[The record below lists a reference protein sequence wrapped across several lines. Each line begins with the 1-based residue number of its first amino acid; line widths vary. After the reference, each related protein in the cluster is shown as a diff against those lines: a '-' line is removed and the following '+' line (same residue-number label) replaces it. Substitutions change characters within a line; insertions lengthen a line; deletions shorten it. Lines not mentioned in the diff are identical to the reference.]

1 MLCYFLFMRLPR
13 IKIEG
18 QSFYHCISRVVEGR
32 FIFGTSGDGL
42 VVSEFFVALMRSAE
56 AYTGIRVLEYV
67 LMGNHFHLL
76 CEVPAPRLLSQSEIL
91 ERIEAFYGPQRAEPL
106 RQQLARY
113 AEQPNG
119 HEIACLL
126 LAPFRMQMNDISF
139 FFKVLKG
146 RFAQWYNRRHGRS
159 GVLWAERFKSLLLE
173 GGRAVA
179 TVAAYIVLNPV
190 RAALCADP
198 KEYRY
203 CGYAEALAKGS
214 AAAQEKLRTIL
225 GLPETTSWKELLSE
239 YRKHLF
245 LRGALATKQHG
256 PAFDL
261 ARAQEVVEQEKGELS
276 PQEQLRCKI
285 RYFSDGVI
293 LGSRAFVESHCQRL
307 KEKLGYKRKSGPKA
321 LKILGPAA
329 LWVFRNLRVRTFG

>member
-1 MLCYFLFMRLPR
+1 MRFPR
-13 IKIEG
+13 VKVEG

-32 FIFGTSGDGL
+32 FIFGTSGGGS
-42 VVSEFFVALMRSAE
+42 VAAEFFVALMRGLE
-56 AYTGIRVLEYV
+56 AFTGIRVLEYV
-67 LMGNHFHLL
+67 LMSNHFHLL
-76 CEVPAPRLLSQSEIL
+76 CEVPVPRALSQSEIL
-91 ERIEAFYGPQRAEPL
+91 ERIEAFYGPPRAEAL
-106 RQQLARY
+106 RQQLASF
-113 AEQPNG
+113 AEQPDGQEN
-119 HEIACLL
+119 ACRL
-126 LAPFRMQMNDISF
+126 LAPYRKRMNDLSI
-139 FFKVLKG
+139 FFKELKG
-146 RFAQWYNRRHGRS
+146 RFTQWYNGRHRRY

-214 AAAQEKLRTIL
+214 AAAQERLRTIL
-225 GLPETTSWKELLSE
+225 GLPETTCWEELLTE

-245 LRGALATKQHG
+245 MRGALATNQHG
-256 PAFDL
+256 PAFAL
-261 ARAQEVVEQEKGELS
+261 AKAQEVVEQEKGELS
-276 PQEQLRCKI
+276 LQEQLRCRI

-293 LGSRAFVESHCQRL
+293 LGNRAFVESHCQRL
-307 KEKLGYKRKSGPKA
+307 KEKLGYKRKSGPTA